1 MSGVTTYEAVDDRIA
16 AEAIMAD
23 HSQGL
28 EIVDGHAVK
37 APGDYENPDH
47 LYDMLI
53 ARIRKYHP
61 STDVS
66 MIKRAYDLAQEAQDR
81 KSVV

>member
-1 MSGVTTYEAVDDRIA
+1 MSGVTTYEAIDDRIA

-37 APGDYENPDH
+37 APGD
-47 LYDMLI
+47 
-53 ARIRKYHP
+53 
-61 STDVS
+61 
-66 MIKRAYDLAQEAQDR
+66 
-81 KSVV
+81 